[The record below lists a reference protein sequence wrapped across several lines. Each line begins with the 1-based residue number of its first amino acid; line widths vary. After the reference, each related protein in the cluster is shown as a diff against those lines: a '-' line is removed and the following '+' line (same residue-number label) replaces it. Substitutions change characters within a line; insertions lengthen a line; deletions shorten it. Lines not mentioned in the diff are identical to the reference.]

1 MQTTPSQIQ
10 VDITDVARLIFSG
23 TCLKVTAP
31 AAFGEVCI
39 LPRHA
44 PLLTFLRPGSI
55 RLRPSEG
62 EDQFYYVSGGFMEVK
77 DSRVTILADQVLRS
91 SEIDQ
96 ERAMEARREAEQ
108 VLRETHL
115 LEDRDIAKL
124 NLIKAAAQLRVL
136 QHAEIHRLKRDPR

>member
-1 MQTTPSQIQ
+1 MQTNPPQIQ

-23 TCLKVTAP
+23 ECLHVTAP

-44 PLLTFLRPGSI
+44 PLLTLLRPGAI
-55 RLRPSEG
+55 RLQTATG
-62 EDQFYYVSGGFMEVK
+62 EAQFYYVSGGFLEVM
-77 DSRVTILADQVLRS
+77 DSQVTILADQVLRS

-124 NLIKAAAQLRVL
+124 NLVKAMAQLRVL

>member
-23 TCLKVTAP
+23 TCLNVTAP

-55 RLRPSEG
+55 
-62 EDQFYYVSGGFMEVK
+62 
-77 DSRVTILADQVLRS
+77 
-91 SEIDQ
+91 
-96 ERAMEARREAEQ
+96 
-108 VLRETHL
+108 
-115 LEDRDIAKL
+115 
-124 NLIKAAAQLRVL
+124 
-136 QHAEIHRLKRDPR
+136 

>member
-1 MQTTPSQIQ
+1 
-10 VDITDVARLIFSG
+10 
-23 TCLKVTAP
+23 
-31 AAFGEVCI
+31 
-39 LPRHA
+39 
-44 PLLTFLRPGSI
+44 
-55 RLRPSEG
+55 
-62 EDQFYYVSGGFMEVK
+62 MEVK

>member
-1 MQTTPSQIQ
+1 MQTPTPQIQ

-23 TCLKVTAP
+23 ACLRVTAP

-44 PLLTFLRPGSI
+44 PLLTSLRPGSI
-55 RLRPSEG
+55 RLLPSTG
-62 EDQFYYVSGGFMEVK
+62 EEQFYYVSGGFMEVK